1 MFAYTMRFA
10 NKSTPLLTMKQ
21 QCMLPLTVAV
31 LYNSKGQ
38 HIGTFDD
45 VVDLLHAL
53 PSYDPRYACSSDF
66 FQIKSTMRSY
76 SIGLDLED
84 IIEAVNNSNNGKWKI
99 TICDVRDLV
108 CSNNGDKDDDGN
120 V

>member
-10 NKSTPLLTMKQ
+10 NKSTPPLTMKQ
-21 QCMLPLTVAV
+21 QCVLPLTVAV
-31 LYNSKGQ
+31 LHNSKGQ

-76 SIGLDLED
+76 SIGLDLDD
-84 IIEAVNNSNNGKWKI
+84 IIEAVNNPGKWRI
-99 TICDVRDLV
+99 TICDVRDLI
-108 CSNNGDKDDDGN
+108 CSNNDDGDDEDGN
-120 V
+120 I